1 MKQEAEEN
9 EDDVLL
15 IDVAAEVAQDLKEE
29 TIEMKD
35 VVEMRDQAQ
44 DLKEETIEMKE
55 VVEMRDQ
62 AQDLKEET
70 TVIEEIIIKMK
81 AEKENLLVLKK
92 NLVER
97 KSLLKKVLEI
107 RKKDFQEEKNLE
119 INFD

>member
-1 MKQEAEEN
+1 M
-9 EDDVLL
+9 
-15 IDVAAEVAQDLKEE
+15 
-29 TIEMKD
+29 T
-35 VVEMRDQAQ
+35 
-44 DLKEETIEMKE
+44 E

-62 AQDLKEET
+62 AQDLKEEA

>member
-1 MKQEAEEN
+1 
-9 EDDVLL
+9 
-15 IDVAAEVAQDLKEE
+15 
-29 TIEMKD
+29 
-35 VVEMRDQAQ
+35 MRDQAQ

-62 AQDLKEET
+62 AQDLKEEA

>member
-1 MKQEAEEN
+1 
-9 EDDVLL
+9 
-15 IDVAAEVAQDLKEE
+15 
-29 TIEMKD
+29 
-35 VVEMRDQAQ
+35 
-44 DLKEETIEMKE
+44 MKE

-62 AQDLKEET
+62 AQDLKEEVT
-70 TVIEEIIIKMK
+70 EIEEIIIKMK

>member
-1 MKQEAEEN
+1 
-9 EDDVLL
+9 
-15 IDVAAEVAQDLKEE
+15 
-29 TIEMKD
+29 
-35 VVEMRDQAQ
+35 MRDQAQ
-44 DLKEETIEMKE
+44 DLKEETIEMTE

-62 AQDLKEET
+62 AQDLKEEA

>member
-1 MKQEAEEN
+1 
-9 EDDVLL
+9 
-15 IDVAAEVAQDLKEE
+15 
-29 TIEMKD
+29 
-35 VVEMRDQAQ
+35 
-44 DLKEETIEMKE
+44 MKE

-92 NLVER
+92 NLMER
-97 KSLLKKVLEI
+97 KSLLKKLLEA

>member
-1 MKQEAEEN
+1 
-9 EDDVLL
+9 
-15 IDVAAEVAQDLKEE
+15 
-29 TIEMKD
+29 
-35 VVEMRDQAQ
+35 
-44 DLKEETIEMKE
+44 MKE

-62 AQDLKEET
+62 AQDLKEEA

-92 NLVER
+92 NLMER
-97 KSLLKKVLEI
+97 KSLLKKLLEA

>member
-1 MKQEAEEN
+1 
-9 EDDVLL
+9 
-15 IDVAAEVAQDLKEE
+15 
-29 TIEMKD
+29 
-35 VVEMRDQAQ
+35 
-44 DLKEETIEMKE
+44 MKE

-62 AQDLKEET
+62 AQDLKEEA